1 MSDITK
7 DGIKVES
14 IETLEGLKG
23 QLVQVYYPGEK
34 GYVAGVLKKV
44 EPTKR
49 IKNGEEI
56 KDVTI
61 YLKNGVERPDKPIPL
76 SLYEKMQRT
85 GRAIPEVFI
94 PRTKERGI
102 RYMLLLQVPEEEI
115 S

>member
-1 MSDITK
+1 MESITK

-14 IETLEGLKG
+14 IETLEGLIG
-23 QLVQVYYPGEK
+23 QLVQVYNPGRR

-49 IKNGEEI
+49 MKGDEEI

-85 GRAIPEVFI
+85 GKTVPEVFI

-102 RYMLLLQVPEEEI
+102 RYMLLLEVPEEE
-115 S
+115 